1 MTGRRLR
8 RIGATLVTV
17 VGLTVIAALATG
29 EVKLVTTHGI
39 SMEPRF
45 HTGDLAV
52 VVPSAHY
59 RVGEIVGYHS
69 PLLHIVV
76 LHRIVAEKAGL
87 FTFKGDNNSFLDPRR
102 LPPSAIEGRLWLHV
116 PRGGEVLGWVRYP
129 VVLGFL
135 AFLVVLLGVVG
146 GVSRR
151 RERVG
156 RSGPGAGSR
165 NGDLPRPEPAAVG
178 PAKNSAPSAQPA
190 LWWPVGFPLILA
202 AALGMLALAAFA
214 QPVTRSIDRPVSY
227 HQLINFSYGGTAA
240 PGITYPT
247 GAVVSPNP
255 VFVHLVKTLDVKA
268 RYTFDA
274 TEPGMKAGART
285 DLSGTIGAIA
295 VLRGPQG
302 WQSQLAIVAPVRFSG
317 PTARVDVPVDLSRI
331 TTLEKEFAQETGLPL
346 ETPVVTV
353 TPTIR
358 VRGTFDGAAL
368 AGHFAPSL
376 PLQANGEVLSL
387 ASAGSGTS
395 LANYPELTP
404 HVTGTVNH
412 PVKEPAQM
420 SIVGH
425 SMGVATA
432 RHTGLIGAVVLV
444 ILALVGGSWV
454 VRRRRM
460 DEPDRIRAAYG
471 HELVKV
477 SASPAGRAPL
487 VVDVETFDQ
496 LAHLARRYDCV
507 ILEYSEGAHHA
518 YYVESGTTVYRCGVE
533 PSPTSGLRSVDLPD
547 RSGAI
552 LTMPM
557 SVEGRREPV
566 LSTAI
571 TAQRFSGVPW
581 PKATAE
587 EGQLVAGSFF
597 RPWGR
602 AGRAHSRRA
611 NGALDM
617 AAEVD
622 LLTCLGRAE
631 WVSGVGD
638 AGADLRRAAIMARN
652 AGLDRGLIEA
662 LTVNVRTSF
671 DAEQDSDPEKIE
683 LLEYSLASHGLTPAL
698 RARILGALAVE
709 LVFEGDSTS
718 RGPML
723 DEARELARASGDAKA
738 RVDVSACEFWAR
750 PRSSWSS
757 GRLDSDRLG
766 CDDVVDLAVI
776 LDDPLEVATIQNCA
790 ASYALLVGDGEQL
803 RAHVESLATTSR
815 AARTRWPGAPSF
827 ACSRR
832 SPHWMGAWVTPT
844 PWRPKSMPWSATPIS
859 VTTAQGMP
867 RESLRCVA
875 NRIGLEEL
883 RALFTVRHNS
893 SRQDAVSAAVLAF
906 LAAETGDRHEATI
919 LLERAM
925 GRGIGAVPDDADWP
939 LAMAMLAEVAA
950 LVGDREAAVSLHESV
965 ARQDGTQMW
974 SDGILCGPAARLLA
988 KLEHTLGWTD
998 HADWHFAEAIES
1010 GRRLESPVWTAR
1022 CQLDWAS
1029 TWIERGEI
1037 VRAVQLIYAADA
1049 AMDAHELPA
1058 LERQASMLKRRLG
1071 PT

>member
-552 LTMPM
+552 LTMPV

-571 TAQRFSGVPW
+571 SAQRFSGVPW

-602 AGRAHSRRA
+602 AGRALSRRA
-611 NGALDM
+611 NGALDV

-698 RARILGALAVE
+698 RARLLGALAVE

-803 RAHVESLATTSR
+803 RALVEALATTSSGGQNQVARR
-815 AARTRWPGAPSF
+815 AQLRLQQTIATLDGRLGDADTLATEVDALECNAHISDNGTGHAKRELAV
-827 ACSRR
+827 RR
-832 SPHWMGAWVTPT
+832 EQD
-844 PWRPKSMPWSATPIS
+844 R
-859 VTTAQGMP
+859 
-867 RESLRCVA
+867 
-875 NRIGLEEL
+875 LEEL